1 MFLTGFETPDLLSC
15 RNESFLY
22 GLLILFL
29 FLGGLSMGARAA
41 ILPPE
46 KLLPKDTALVVTL
59 PDSRAAWSILTNCP
73 YGRLWQDPAVK
84 PFKDKFL
91 AKFDSDV
98 ITPLQRSLG
107 IELAAYSELF
117 QGQATF
123 ALLPVEQPDKPD
135 SHFSKIF
142 LLDTKNH
149 AAQLRT
155 NLADIRQKWATAGK
169 SMKMRRIREMDFTT
183 FIVSPDDLSLSK
195 LLSKPKTP
203 VVEED
208 AAKASTNKLEIT
220 FGQTD
225 SLLLVSDSVQAI
237 EKVLTRQAGGLLPP
251 LEEQPAFQVDFA
263 ARLHGAPF
271 YAWVNVKD
279 SIDILARAASSESD
293 DGSAPSM
300 LKSDSML
307 ATAGLTALTS
317 ASLTYRSLPEGLA
330 AQLFVGVPESKRR
343 GLLKALVGETKD
355 ANPPPFIP
363 ADVTKFWRWRI
374 DIPRSWSQIETMLNE
389 FNPQYGSVIN
399 FILQTAGKDKDERY
413 DLKSELLGNLGDDII
428 HYEKA
433 PRGATLADLNSAPS
447 LYLISSPH
455 AEKLAAALKT
465 GLSFMGAAKEHEFL
479 GRQICT
485 LTVAAQGANPARSF
499 SFAGSGGYVA
509 LSADTDILEEF
520 LRSNDNKGKSLSDMP
535 GLADA
540 AQKVGGM
547 GTGIFGIENQNLGMR
562 VLIEMLRQ
570 QPVTFQDIMGSSPM
584 MATVNTVDEA
594 AKLREWADFSLL
606 PSYDALSQ
614 YFYFSVYAGS
624 FSPEGFTMNFFAP
637 TPPKLR

>member
-1 MFLTGFETPDLLSC
+1 MS
-15 RNESFLY
+15 RLY
-22 GLLILFL
+22 FILILL
-29 FLGGLSMGARAA
+29 LGGWCLGARAA

-46 KLLPKDTALVVTL
+46 KLLPKDTALLVTV
-59 PDSRAAWSILTNCP
+59 PDSRIAWGILTNCP

-84 PFKDKFL
+84 AFKDKFM

-98 ITPLQRSLG
+98 ITPLGRSLG
-107 IELAAYSELF
+107 VDFSAYSGLA

-123 ALLPVEQPDKPD
+123 ALLPIDHPDKPED
-135 SHFSKIF
+135 HFAKIF
-142 LLDTKNH
+142 LLDTKDR

-155 NLADIRQKWATAGK
+155 NLADIKQKWATAGK
-169 SMKMRRIREMDFTT
+169 PMKTRKIREIDFTT
-183 FIVSPDDLSLSK
+183 FILSSDELSWDK
-195 LLSKPKTP
+195 ILAKPKSP
-203 VVEED
+203 VTEEE
-208 AAKASTNKLEIT
+208 ASGKASTNKVEIT
-220 FGQTD
+220 FGQAD
-225 SLLLVSDSVQAI
+225 SLLLVSDSIQAV
-237 EKVLTRQAGGLLPP
+237 EKVLSRQTGGLLPP

-263 ARLHGAPF
+263 ARLRGAPF
-271 YAWVNVKD
+271 YVWVNVKD
-279 SIDILARAASSESD
+279 SIDLLSKAAATDSD
-293 DGSAPSM
+293 DGNAVSA
-300 LKSDSML
+300 LKPDSML
-307 ATAGLTALTS
+307 ATAGLTGLTS

-355 ANPPPFIP
+355 ANPPAFVPS
-363 ADVTKFWRWRI
+363 DVTKFWRWRI
-374 DIPRSWSQIETMLNE
+374 DIPHSWSQIETMLNE

-399 FILQTAGKDKDERY
+399 FVLQTAGKDKDEKY

-433 PRGATLADLNSAPS
+433 PRGNTVADLNSAPS
-447 LYLISSPH
+447 IYLIGSPH

-465 GLSFMGAAKEHEFL
+465 GLSFMGVAKEREFL

-485 LTVAAQGANPARSF
+485 LTVAAQGASPAHSF

-509 LSADTDILEEF
+509 MSADTEILEEF
-520 LRSNDNKGKSLSDMP
+520 LRSNDSKGKSLSDTP

-547 GTGIFGIENQNLGMR
+547 GAGLFGVDNQSLTMR
-562 VLIEMLRQ
+562 ALLEMLRQ
-570 QPVTFQDIMGSSPM
+570 QPVTLQDIMGSSSM
-584 MATVNTVDEA
+584 MSSVNTGDQV

-606 PSYDALSQ
+606 PPYDAIAQ

-637 TPPKLR
+637 TPSKLR